1 VPTWSVVQNDKWVRA
16 KVSSFKTNMFSKSAD
31 GIVAEA
37 EKESPIHRNL
47 EGITMRCR
55 CNTKPCHTTVTSVAQ
70 RIKFMTTQFADGKQ
84 SNLEWVALHAICG
97 EHVKPH

>member
-1 VPTWSVVQNDKWVRA
+1 VPTWSVVQNDKWVRP

-37 EKESPIHRNL
+37 EKESPIHPNL

-55 CNTKPCHTTVTSVAQ
+55 CATKACLTAVTSVAQ
-70 RIKFMTTQFADGKQ
+70 RIKFMWTQFADGKQ
-84 SNLEWVALHAICG
+84 SDVEGVALHAICR